1 MADQQV
7 KILVIGDS
15 GVGKSSLVQFLKYL
29 TVNKKFTTPNPT
41 IGCNIEVLIHN
52 NLPVELWDISGSSA
66 HPSYSQTRN
75 VFYDNVNGLIL
86 VHDMNNIKSLN
97 NLRTWLKEV
106 RFNFSA
112 PLTSVGTYDMEAD
125 ERLLPSILIGT
136 KLDSISE
143 HKLTTIQ
150 QRIHRFAVDLRA
162 EQLNLDVMSKE
173 KISIESQQKLS
184 SFFDAAVQHSKS
196 TGHNLSG
203 NFSSFTTREETT
215 RHRAKGVGV
224 KID

>member
-1 MADQQV
+1 MTDQQV

-15 GVGKSSLVQFLKYL
+15 GVGKSSLVQYLKCL
-29 TVNKKFTTPNPT
+29 ASNKKFTTPSPT

-52 NLPVELWDISGSSA
+52 NLPLELWDISGSSA
-66 HPSYSQTRN
+66 HPSYSQTRK
-75 VFYDNVNGLIL
+75 VFYNNVNGLIL

-97 NLRTWLKEV
+97 NLRSWLKEV
-106 RFNFSA
+106 RFNSSA
-112 PLTSVGTYDMEAD
+112 TLTSVGTYDMEAD

-143 HKLTTIQ
+143 QKLATIQ

-162 EQLNLDVMSKE
+162 EQLNLNVISKART
-173 KISIESQQKLS
+173 SIDSQQKFS
-184 SFFDAAVQHSKS
+184 NFFEAAVQHSKS
-196 TGHNLSG
+196 TGHNLS
-203 NFSSFTTREETT
+203 NFSSFNKREETT
-215 RHRAKGVGV
+215 RHRAKGVGI